1 MSYIT
6 MNPNPLHKRTG
17 DCVIRAICIAEDK
30 EWDDV
35 FMELMMKSY
44 IMKEMPTQNN
54 VWGSYLKDI
63 GYKRYL
69 VSDDCPECFTIS
81 DFAQENPKGT
91 FILSTGTHA
100 TVVKDGQLMDTWD
113 SSSEIPIYYFKKES
127 EQ

>member
-6 MNPNPLHKRTG
+6 INPNPHSKRTG

-35 FMELMMKSY
+35 FMDLMMKSY

-69 VSDDCPECFTIS
+69 VSDDCPECFTIN
-81 DFAQENPKGT
+81 DFIKENPTGT
-91 FILSTGTHA
+91 FILATGTHA
-100 TVVKDGQLMDTWD
+100 TVVKDGRLMDTWD
-113 SSSEIPIYYFKKES
+113 SSSEIPIYYFKKEN
-127 EQ
+127 E

>member
-6 MNPNPLHKRTG
+6 LNPNPLLKKTG
-17 DCVIRAICIAEDK
+17 DCVIRAISIAEDK

-35 FMELMMKSY
+35 FMDLMMKSY
-44 IMKEMPTQNN
+44 LMKEMPTQNN

-63 GYKRYL
+63 GYTRHIIP
-69 VSDDCPECFTIS
+69 DTCPDCYTIMDFVKDNPE
-81 DFAQENPKGT
+81 GT

-100 TVVKDGQLMDTWD
+100 VCVKSGQLYDTWD
-113 SSSEIPIYYFKKES
+113 SSSEVPMVFFRKEN

>member
-6 MNPNPLHKRTG
+6 MNPNPQHKLTG
-17 DCVIRAICIAEDK
+17 DCVIRSICLAEDK

-63 GYKRYL
+63 GYKRYM
-69 VSDDCPECFTIS
+69 VSDDCPDCYTIN
-81 DFAQENPKGT
+81 DFLIENPKGT

-100 TVVKDGQLMDTWD
+100 VMAKDGMLYDTWD
-113 SSSEIPIYYFKKES
+113 SSNEHPLFYFKKETG
-127 EQ
+127 E